1 MACLSTRQHWGLIPP
16 HRTDTGALLMAD
28 VLGAKSCILMK
39 NVDGLYTEDPRVNP
53 KAELIKDI
61 TVNELIKMD
70 MEDMVMETKLLYIL
84 RDAVTVKEVRIING
98 HKRGLLKKALNG
110 ENVGTIIRA

>member
-1 MACLSTRQHWGLIPP
+1 MAE
-16 HRTDTGALLMAD
+16 

-61 TVNELIKMD
+61 TVDELLKID
-70 MEDMVMETKLLYIL
+70 MEDMVMEQKVLYLL
-84 RDAVTVKEVRIING
+84 RDAANVKEVMIING
-98 HKRGLLKKALNG
+98 HKRGTLERALNG